1 MKSQIKSQGKSQRQL
16 QIGET
21 IKRVISEIFLRD
33 DILTVPGSYI
43 TILEADVSPDMKN
56 VKIYIDIFGGDQKIH
71 QKIIKD
77 LNQAVGHFRY
87 ELAKR
92 ISLRVVPE
100 IIFIIDET
108 QERAKKIAE
117 LINSEQKK
125 YN

>member
-1 MKSQIKSQGKSQRQL
+1 MAKFFDKSQRQL
-16 QIGET
+16 QIGEN
-21 IKRVISEIFLRD
+21 IKRNMADIFIRDGLSNITGSLISI
-33 DILTVPGSYI
+33 V
-43 TILEADVSPDMKN
+43 EADVSPDMKN

>member
-1 MKSQIKSQGKSQRQL
+1 MAKFFDKSQRQL
-16 QIGET
+16 QIGEN
-21 IKRVISEIFLRD
+21 IKRNMADIFIRDGLSNIS
-33 DILTVPGSYI
+33 GSLI
-43 TILEADVSPDMKN
+43 SIVEADVSPDMKN

-71 QKIIKD
+71 KKIIKD

>member
-1 MKSQIKSQGKSQRQL
+1 MAKFFDKSQRQL
-16 QIGET
+16 QIGEN
-21 IKRVISEIFLRD
+21 IKRNMADIFIRDGLSNIAGSLISI
-33 DILTVPGSYI
+33 V
-43 TILEADVSPDMKN
+43 EADVSPDMKN

-117 LINSEQKK
+117 LINNEQKK

>member
-1 MKSQIKSQGKSQRQL
+1 MAKFFDKSQRQL
-16 QIGET
+16 QIGEN
-21 IKRVISEIFLRD
+21 IKRNMADIFIRDGLSNIAGSLISI
-33 DILTVPGSYI
+33 V
-43 TILEADVSPDMKN
+43 EADVSPDMKN
-56 VKIYIDIFGGDQKIH
+56 VKIYIDIFGGDQKTH

-100 IIFIIDET
+100 IIFIIDKT

-117 LINSEQKK
+117 LINNEQKK

>member
-1 MKSQIKSQGKSQRQL
+1 MAKFFDKSQRQL
-16 QIGET
+16 QIGEN
-21 IKRVISEIFLRD
+21 IKRNMADIFIRDGLSNIAGSLISI
-33 DILTVPGSYI
+33 V
-43 TILEADVSPDMKN
+43 EADVSPDMKN

>member
-1 MKSQIKSQGKSQRQL
+1 MAKFFDKSQRQL
-16 QIGET
+16 QIGEN
-21 IKRVISEIFLRD
+21 IKRNMADIFIRDGLSNIAGSLISI
-33 DILTVPGSYI
+33 V
-43 TILEADVSPDMKN
+43 EADVSPDMKN

-108 QERAKKIAE
+108 QERVKKIAE

>member
-1 MKSQIKSQGKSQRQL
+1 MAKFFDKSQRQL
-16 QIGET
+16 QIGEN
-21 IKRVISEIFLRD
+21 IKRNMADIFIRDGLSNIAGSLISI
-33 DILTVPGSYI
+33 V
-43 TILEADVSPDMKN
+43 EADVSPDMKN

-71 QKIIKD
+71 QKIIKE

>member
-1 MKSQIKSQGKSQRQL
+1 MAKFFDKSQRQL
-16 QIGET
+16 QIGEN
-21 IKRVISEIFLRD
+21 IKRNMADIFIRDGLSNIAGSLISI
-33 DILTVPGSYI
+33 V
-43 TILEADVSPDMKN
+43 EADVSPDMKN

-71 QKIIKD
+71 KKIIKD

>member
-1 MKSQIKSQGKSQRQL
+1 MAKFFDKSQRQL
-16 QIGET
+16 QIGEN
-21 IKRVISEIFLRD
+21 IKRNMADIFIRDGLSNIAGSLISI
-33 DILTVPGSYI
+33 V
-43 TILEADVSPDMKN
+43 EADVSPDMKN

-100 IIFIIDET
+100 IIFIIDE
-108 QERAKKIAE
+108 
-117 LINSEQKK
+117 
-125 YN
+125 